1 MNKAE
6 LIDRASAAAGASKK
20 DTGEILNAI
29 LSEMAAALSR
39 GDKVT
44 LVGFGTF
51 EVKERAARNG
61 RNPKTG
67 EAITVEASKHASF
80 TAGKALKDSLN

>member
-39 GDKVT
+39 
-44 LVGFGTF
+44 
-51 EVKERAARNG
+51 
-61 RNPKTG
+61 
-67 EAITVEASKHASF
+67 
-80 TAGKALKDSLN
+80 

>member
-29 LSEMAAALSR
+29 LSEMAAALNR

-51 EVKERAARNG
+51 EVKERAPRTG
-61 RNPKTG
+61 FNPATMEEMEIPALKT
-67 EAITVEASKHASF
+67 VFFK
-80 TAGKALKDSLN
+80 AGKNLKESL